1 MVAAGSKASRHL
13 VQPGETL
20 SEVADRYGLA
30 LGGLAKANGLTAPFA
45 VRAGQVLVIP
55 SVAPTVI
62 ARQAPPVRSTTS
74 SVIAQRTLAAPSAAP
89 FVARMIEVAEQESA
103 EPALAAVPMTRSEV
117 DATRRAAART
127 PPALSGQ
134 GFLWPAAGEVASG
147 FGEKPNGARNN
158 GIDIAAREGTPVQAA
173 ENGIVVYSGDGIPG
187 YGNMLLVS
195 HADGYTTA
203 YAHNHDLLVDVGEV
217 VMRGQTIA
225 TVGATGG
232 IASPQLHFELRAG
245 KTPLDPLAHLGT
257 AGTRVAS
264 TR

>member
-1 MVAAGSKASRHL
+1 
-13 VQPGETL
+13 L
-20 SEVADRYGLA
+20 SAIGYGYALA
-30 LGGLAKANGLTAPFA
+30 LGALAKVNALTAPFTGH
-45 VRAGQVLVIP
+45 AGQAP
-55 SVAPTVI
+55 AGPAAAPTVM
-62 ARQAPPVRSTTS
+62 ARRKAPAARPVTS
-74 SVIAQRTLAAPSAAP
+74 AVIAQRTLSAPSAVP

-103 EPALAAVPMTRSEV
+103 EPALAAVPMTKSEV

-134 GFLWPAAGEVASG
+134 GFLWPVAGEVASG

-158 GIDIAAREGTPVQAA
+158 GIDIAARQGTPVQAA

-203 YAHNHDLLVDVGEV
+203 YAHNHDLLADVGEV
-217 VMRGQTIA
+217 VTRGQTIA

-232 IASPQLHFELRAG
+232 VASPQLHFELRAG
-245 KTPLDPLAHLGT
+245 KTPLDPLAHLET